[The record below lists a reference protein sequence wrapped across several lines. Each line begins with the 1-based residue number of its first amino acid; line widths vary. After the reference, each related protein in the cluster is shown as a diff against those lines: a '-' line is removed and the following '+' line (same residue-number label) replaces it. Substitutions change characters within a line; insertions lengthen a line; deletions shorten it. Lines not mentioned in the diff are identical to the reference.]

1 MLMRLT
7 KTPTAWFLLAPMVI
21 IIIGVAGYPFLK
33 TIYFSFTGAHLAAP
47 DTTTVWVGLKNY
59 IRAFNNNQFQDAV
72 GQTTYFVGISVSAEI
87 ILGVLV
93 ALLLNQHFAGRTLLR
108 ALLILP
114 LALPTVVNAMMWRLI
129 YNPDFGALNAF
140 LVQIGMMDKYR
151 TWLGDPDI
159 ALSMVAIA
167 DVWKNFPLVAII
179 VLAAL
184 QTIPKDFF
192 EAAKLDGATAWQRF
206 WNITLPGIIAP
217 LSVALVLRTI
227 EAFKVF
233 DIIYIMTRGGPANS
247 TKTVSFYVYQEAFA
261 FMKIGGGASY
271 ALIVV
276 MISAVMIAIYLRLI
290 RGQENTA

>member
-1 MLMRLT
+1 MRFS
-7 KTPTAWFLLAPMVI
+7 KTSTAWFLLAPMVI
-21 IIIGVAGYPFLK
+21 IIIGVAGYPLLK
-33 TIYFSFTGAHLAAP
+33 TIYFSFTSVHLAAP
-47 DTTTVWVGLKNY
+47 ETTDTWVGLNNYVRAVKNS
-59 IRAFNNNQFQDAV
+59 QFQDAIN
-72 GQTTYFVGISVSAEI
+72 QTTYFVVISVSAEI

-93 ALLLNQHFAGRTLLR
+93 ALLLNQNFAGRTALR

-129 YNPDFGALNAF
+129 YNPDFGALNA
-140 LVQIGMMDKYR
+140 LLKQIGIIDEYR
-151 TWLGDPDI
+151 TWLGDPEI
-159 ALSMVAIA
+159 ALSMVALA

-261 FMKIGGGASY
+261 YMKVGGVASY

-276 MISAVMIAIYLRLI
+276 MISAVMIAGYLTLI
-290 RGQENTA
+290 RRQGRTT